1 MICESTFRKSQCV
14 YILKVNSIH
23 YTFTHAIQIHL
34 DTLYICFPL
43 EKISGT
49 KKGSFFSRD
58 VQLSTVLLL
67 FCDSH
72 MCWSTRFVSLKLRVD
87 FSIFYSVAFLQK
99 LVYIFSSTKFMDC
112 VTLKRHKL
120 FQNKK
125 IKRKA
130 THSFLPRPLIF
141 KLQQKVLN
149 SNNISLCWNSPKS
162 DLMTNF
168 LNLEYQSLIQKTVLL
183 NSYSARSKTQKPR
196 KARKGRNFVSDF
208 FSSDFLI
215 LT

>member
-1 MICESTFRKSQCV
+1 MICESTFCKSQCV

-130 THSFLPRPLIF
+130 THSFLSRPLIF

>member
-1 MICESTFRKSQCV
+1 
-14 YILKVNSIH
+14 
-23 YTFTHAIQIHL
+23 
-34 DTLYICFPL
+34 
-43 EKISGT
+43 
-49 KKGSFFSRD
+49 
-58 VQLSTVLLL
+58 
-67 FCDSH
+67 
-72 MCWSTRFVSLKLRVD
+72 
-87 FSIFYSVAFLQK
+87 
-99 LVYIFSSTKFMDC
+99 MDC

-120 FQNKK
+120 LQKKK